1 MDVPCTVRRRERK
14 VDTTELS
21 YIKVVVVV
29 DWRTSQDVFM
39 VVGVCA
45 GIAIEIIR

>member
-21 YIKVVVVV
+21 YIKVVVV

-45 GIAIEIIR
+45 GKAIEIIR